1 MIVESILIRKEVAEK
16 RRGERREE
24 RCKECKEYK
33 ECEKMKDEKV

>member
-16 RRGERREE
+16 RREEKREE